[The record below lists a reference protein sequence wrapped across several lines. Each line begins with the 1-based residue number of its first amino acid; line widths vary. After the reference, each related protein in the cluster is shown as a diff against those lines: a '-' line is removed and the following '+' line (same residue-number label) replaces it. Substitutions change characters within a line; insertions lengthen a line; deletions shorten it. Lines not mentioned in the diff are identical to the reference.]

1 MNFRHPNLVS
11 FKDLTRMRLISM
23 LGRLGLALGL
33 TTVTLGACDM
43 GQLTVNTTAKVL
55 ARAQPSLKM
64 ESDYELAARALP
76 ATLKTVEGFWVV
88 SPDNAAL
95 IAILT
100 EGFCQYG
107 VGFVE
112 DEWEQA
118 VIRKDFEAAQ
128 YHSTRATK
136 MFLRCMNYALKSLGS
151 RWQKE
156 IFADSDT
163 VKKLIADTG
172 AGQRTPLM
180 WAAIG
185 LASAVNQNKD
195 NVEMVAQLSTAK
207 LMLLRVVELD
217 DKRPVAD
224 KALAALPHVA
234 LGMVYTAAS
243 AMLGGDPAVATAHFK
258 KALELTGDRF
268 LLARVQYA
276 RRVGV
281 MTQDRALFHAELLKV
296 LATDPAIWPEQRLAN
311 EIAHR
316 RARRYLSIE
325 KELF

>member
-1 MNFRHPNLVS
+1 MS
-11 FKDLTRMRLISM
+11 LTSK
-23 LGRLGLALGL
+23 LGRLGSASALALVAALALGGCD
-33 TTVTLGACDM
+33 LG
-43 GQLTVNTTAKVL
+43 QFTVNTTAKVL
-55 ARAQPSLKM
+55 VRAQPSIKM
-64 ESDYELAARALP
+64 ESDYELAARAIP
-76 ATLKTVEGFWVV
+76 GTLKTVEGFWVV
-88 SPDNAAL
+88 DPGNDKL
-95 IAILT
+95 IKILT
-100 EGFCQYG
+100 EGYCQYG

-118 VIRKDFEAAQ
+118 MIRKDFDGAQ

-136 MFLRCMNYALKSLGS
+136 MFLRCMNYALKTLGS

-156 IFADSDT
+156 IFADADT
-163 VKKLIADTG
+163 VRKLVADTG
-172 AGQRTPLM
+172 AGKRTPMM

-185 LASAVNQNKD
+185 LASSINQNKD
-195 NVEMVAQLSTAK
+195 NIELVAQLSTAR
-207 LMLLRVVELD
+207 LMLERVAELD
-217 DKRPVAD
+217 AKHPPAD

-234 LGMVYTAAS
+234 LGMAYTAAG
-243 AMLGGDPAVATAHFK
+243 AQLGGDAVRAEAEFK

-281 MTQDRALFHAELLKV
+281 MTQNRQLFHDELIKV
-296 LATDPAIWPEQRLAN
+296 LSTDPAIWPEQRLAN